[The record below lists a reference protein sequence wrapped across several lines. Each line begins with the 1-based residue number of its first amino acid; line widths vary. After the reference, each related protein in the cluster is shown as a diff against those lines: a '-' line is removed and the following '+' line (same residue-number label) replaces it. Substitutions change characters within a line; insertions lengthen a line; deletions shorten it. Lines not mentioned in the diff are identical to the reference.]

1 MSEEINPKA
10 IEFRAK
16 MVTMKAAYLN
26 GKITYE
32 QLAETAQEYINYMS
46 EVRKSNPKLR
56 KMRLPSIQEVIR
68 KF

>member
-1 MSEEINPKA
+1 MEVNEKA
-10 IEFRAK
+10 IQMRAK

-26 GKITYE
+26 QNCTYE
-32 QLAETAQEYINYMS
+32 QLAAVAQEYIDYMK

-56 KMRLPSIQEVIR
+56 NMRLPSIQEVIR